1 MSYLV
6 LFFSTYNSR
15 IIQIN
20 SNIIQIYIYRFNG
33 YGYVI
38 HTHTDKMCNYYFY
51 DSVLYSSKYGLI
63 SRCSTSH
70 SFFLVVKKD

>member
-1 MSYLV
+1 MFRL
-6 LFFSTYNSR
+6 
-15 IIQIN
+15 
-20 SNIIQIYIYRFNG
+20 YIYRFNG

-38 HTHTDKMCNYYFY
+38 HTHTDKMCKYFN

-70 SFFLVVKKD
+70 SFFLVGA

>member
-6 LFFSTYNSR
+6 LFFSMYNSR

-38 HTHTDKMCNYYFY
+38 HITHTDKMCKYFN

-70 SFFLVVKKD
+70 SFFLVGAW